1 MGKKKNTDNTPDSKK
16 ELGNKAFLSK
26 DYKEALK

>member
-1 MGKKKNTDNTPDSKK
+1 MGKKKGKTGNKKADAEAKK

-26 DYKEALK
+26 DY